1 MCESHLA
8 HRNSCSDCARL
19 DRSAA
24 GRTGFALRSVK
35 PRFLLFLAFPRGE
48 IQDVPLPDTFVEFH
62 TIREEGGGGGA
73 SGDRTDVLSSEVLG
87 AGRQVELGAC
97 PAGGENPPRLNQ
109 RGKQRENPPRP
120 QRAAASSTA

>member
-62 TIREEGGGGGA
+62 TIREEGGEGA
-73 SGDRTDVLSSEVLG
+73 RVATARTSCPRKCWAQADKWNSEH
-87 AGRQVELGAC
+87 APPEAKT
-97 PAGGENPPRLNQ
+97 PPRLNQ